1 MLVLCVNDSVI
12 NRVLGTSDI
21 FSNFADVGIA
31 TQSTQQPKCFKNQKL
46 VRLFIRLLKMS

>member
-1 MLVLCVNDSVI
+1 MLVLGVHDRVI

-21 FSNFADVGIA
+21 FSNFADIGIA

-46 VRLFIRLLKMS
+46 VLLLVKLLKMS